1 MSGSRHVVCGQ
12 CGQVNRLPEGRKAL
26 GARCGIC
33 HHALFSGQP
42 VEVGEATFDRHVARS
57 DIPILIDAW
66 APWCGPC
73 RAMAPI
79 FAKAVSILEPD
90 VRLLKLNSDKA
101 PSLSARLGIRS
112 IPTLLLMQEGKV
124 VARSSGV
131 MDADRVAS
139 WTRSNLQNPE
149 TT

>member
-1 MSGSRHVVCGQ
+1 
-12 CGQVNRLPEGRKAL
+12 
-26 GARCGIC
+26 
-33 HHALFSGQP
+33 
-42 VEVGEATFDRHVARS
+42 
-57 DIPILIDAW
+57 
-66 APWCGPC
+66 
-73 RAMAPI
+73 MAPI